1 MKQTKT
7 SNYFECKLRYDKV
20 CEDGITKKVTET
32 YVVEAFNWTKAE
44 FEILKFM
51 EPFFKSPMDYFEIS
65 DIKRA
70 EYKEIYFDRE
80 KESSDK
86 WFKAKIQFLTI
97 DENSGKEKKQTN
109 SILINASSFDEASK
123 YLGEIMSGTMTDYQ
137 KSKLSETN
145 IMGVFETE

>member
-44 FEILKFM
+44 FEILKSM
-51 EPFFKSPMDYFEIS
+51 EPFIKGGFEIS

-86 WFKAKIQFLTI
+86 WFKAKIQFMTI

-123 YLGEIMSGTMTDYQ
+123 YLGEIMSGTIPDYQ

-145 IMGVFETE
+145 IMTVFELDK